1 VNIIEM
7 GDTVIYNNTNTA
19 PKFYDGDDHEGVV
32 QDSVN
37 CSLACVLVKFGKT
50 IYVCYESDLTIVRKA
65 RPMYSKSNL
74 KAGMVVRQRGGQFK
88 IVLADSISG
97 KTSRASMFSFTN
109 DLKHQMKEYDIV
121 AVYETN
127 GQGTLHGY
135 LSGDHLSILWEE
147 EKTAEQIELEL
158 METELLELISKY
170 KRAGALGH
178 LISIVNLVE

>member
-88 IVLADSISG
+88 IVLADVIAGQSSW
-97 KTSRASMFSFTN
+97 SPLSAFT
-109 DLKHQMKEYDIV
+109 DGLKHEREQYDIV

-127 GQGTLHGY
+127 NQTGLSSY
-135 LSGDHLSILWEE
+135 LSGNCLTVLWEE
-147 EKTAEQIELEL
+147 EKTPEQIKLEL
-158 METELLELISKY
+158 LQKELLELISKY
-170 KRAGALGH
+170 KMAGELDH
-178 LISIVNLVE
+178 LVSIVNLVE